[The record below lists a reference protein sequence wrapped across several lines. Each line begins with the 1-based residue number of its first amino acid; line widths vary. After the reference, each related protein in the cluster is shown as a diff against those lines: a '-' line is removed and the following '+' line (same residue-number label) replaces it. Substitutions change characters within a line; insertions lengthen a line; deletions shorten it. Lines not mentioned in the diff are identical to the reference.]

1 MDKFIEFIYAS
12 NIILVIKIIIS
23 IICGIIIGFERENR
37 NKDAGTRTHG
47 IVALGSCLCMI
58 LSAYGFPESNNID
71 PTRIAAQVVS
81 GIGFLGAGIIFVRKD
96 RNISGLTT
104 AAGIW
109 TTAIIAMVIGSGMIL
124 LGVLSTF
131 LVIILQWLLSK
142 LKVKSLLFGEQVFHI
157 TTSNTDFELENL
169 IKLLED
175 KKSDILYLE
184 MDKIGKI
191 ETEMEIVIGLPEN
204 MSKWQMTNELI
215 ELQGV
220 KSVET

>member
-1 MDKFIEFIYAS
+1 MNKLIEFLYDN
-12 NIILVIKIIIS
+12 NIMLIIKIIIS
-23 IICGIIIGFERENR
+23 VICGIIIGYERENR

-109 TTAIIAMVIGSGMIL
+109 TTAIIAMVIGSGMIM
-124 LGVLSTF
+124 LGILSTF
-131 LVIILQWLLSK
+131 LIIILQWLLSK
-142 LKVKSLLFGEQVFHI
+142 LKIKSILFGEQVFYI
-157 TTSNTDFELENL
+157 TTLNTDFELDNL
-169 IKLLED
+169 MLLLENINAE
-175 KKSDILYLE
+175 ILYLE
-184 MDKIGKI
+184 MEKIGKI
-191 ETEMEIVIGLPEN
+191 ETELEIVIGLPEN
-204 MSKWQMTNELI
+204 INKWQLTNELI
-215 ELQGV
+215 ELEGV
-220 KSVET
+220 KSVES